1 MHSIGMSTISCMTIL
16 YPTNVVLSALV
27 GQLSSSFFCFSIS
40 WLPRILLQHIQHNI
54 PTYCTYLYFE
64 PSDGHVLD
72 TSPTITVLVGISKG
86 YAAKGAVAMLIDTLE
101 CQSVDGNSWKTLP
114 DNLKGYEELQKDIAK
129 AKAKYS
135 VIIPKCVALDPCAIR
150 NCLGVEDQAGMV
162 VCSIESG

>member
-1 MHSIGMSTISCMTIL
+1 
-16 YPTNVVLSALV
+16 
-27 GQLSSSFFCFSIS
+27 
-40 WLPRILLQHIQHNI
+40 
-54 PTYCTYLYFE
+54 
-64 PSDGHVLD
+64 
-72 TSPTITVLVGISKG
+72 
-86 YAAKGAVAMLIDTLE
+86 MLIDTLE